1 MLHYSKV
8 ACILTNRQQK
18 QQRTIAKDIVQ
29 FRQQYQQRSSQREY
43 DLNDPE
49 RCKNTNPEDTQMIIP
64 GLVGEDP
71 NSKSRLQRQRE
82 QLRDWLIQ
90 QQMEH
95 ASQKQ
100 RQKTEE
106 QNYDQFMVDVNNQ
119 ALHLQSLE
127 MEKRKAAVV
136 ATKDFN
142 LTLSEEK
149 HRQEL
154 ERHMNDN
161 PTESLNSMEGQ
172 LTGVDTSQSIVGI
185 PEDKREVLELKE
197 FQKQQIEEKRRQEL
211 SEKTQKCYYDRVR
224 VDSARAAILIERQQ
238 AKLNKQLRKHLD
250 GTNLK
255 LAERRKELKP
265 DIARGAINESF
276 FSQFNTCS
284 R

>member
-29 FRQQYQQRSSQREY
+29 FRQQYQQRSSQSEY

-100 RQKTEE
+100 RQKTEGR
-106 QNYDQFMVDVNNQ
+106 YCVNSQIPTNFIRSNKTDHLCFVFQ
-119 ALHLQSLE
+119 SRTMTSSWWTWTTKLCTFRALRWRRGKRLSLQL
-127 MEKRKAAVV
+127 K
-136 ATKDFN
+136 
-142 LTLSEEK
+142 
-149 HRQEL
+149 
-154 ERHMNDN
+154 
-161 PTESLNSMEGQ
+161 
-172 LTGVDTSQSIVGI
+172 TSIWLWQVI
-185 PEDKREVLELKE
+185 
-197 FQKQQIEEKRRQEL
+197 
-211 SEKTQKCYYDRVR
+211 
-224 VDSARAAILIERQQ
+224 
-238 AKLNKQLRKHLD
+238 
-250 GTNLK
+250 
-255 LAERRKELKP
+255 
-265 DIARGAINESF
+265 
-276 FSQFNTCS
+276 
-284 R
+284 